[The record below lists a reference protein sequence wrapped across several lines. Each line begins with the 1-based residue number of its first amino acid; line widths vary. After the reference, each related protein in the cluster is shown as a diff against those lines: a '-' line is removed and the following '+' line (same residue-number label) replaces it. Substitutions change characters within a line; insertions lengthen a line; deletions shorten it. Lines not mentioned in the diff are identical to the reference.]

1 MITEWI
7 REVKLEESQ
16 SELSVRVNTPED
28 KIQ

>member
-7 REVKLEESQ
+7 REVKLEESK